1 MDCNI
6 QSLGK
11 ELLEG
16 MYGDISKVTLSESQ
30 MITCINICRAI
41 ILAKVYHPEDE
52 NLMWEDLGMCLEQWS
67 DEDDVIKQRVQQ

>member
-1 MDCNI
+1 MDGNI

-16 MYGDISKVTLSESQ
+16 MYGDISKVTLSETR

-41 ILAKVYHPEDE
+41 ILAKVDHPEDE
-52 NLMWEDLGMCLEQWS
+52 DVMWEDLGMCLDQWS
-67 DEDDVIKQRVQQ
+67 EEEDVIKQRVKQ